1 MEGRNSRKRGRP
13 PGRRCTY
20 MTQDCHGNIIRKLLS
35 PFKVQKLTAG
45 DVSTADQQNGLPDL
59 HRHLVGGV
67 FTQPDSADAMGSP
80 QSSVAY
86 DQNDSPVVSPAAAN
100 ADSPDAIETEQP
112 DVISYAR
119 QLSAYLGLHFIPVHC
134 AQTSE
139 KHFCLPDW
147 DPAACKLS
155 VKKFHLPGIRKVSF
169 EDGEQLTWWC
179 DCHHTLES
187 ARSMFA
193 NAGFPAQPSEWLEGR
208 AEKCLHIKALEVL
221 CRWQHT
227 CLMDLATR
235 QPAEDLKAEGSCDTV
250 LVQHVKA
257 IQGDTATE
265 AASVEDREAAW
276 LRKFGSVFDRTTA
289 RRRVTSISQAP
300 IAEPHHTH
308 ADAPEAAVMSDRA
321 DGRLTLPDICYPW
334 VSDNVKCDQSHL
346 QKPWAPAHDAELT
359 PGSMHSARVLVGSK
373 HTRKL
378 LKRFI
383 GRAQDVAAG
392 LNDLEYEE
400 MLLLFQD
407 DHTLFDYLERA
418 PILQDFLAW
427 DMSKNGSSLS
437 SSAVRLLEVLLSLA
451 RAAYMP
457 ATMGEYKG
465 RSKCAQKQSDVVSGN
480 TTDWTEATEEELF
493 FCTGHYFPAMPR
505 QRNLQRY
512 LS

>member
-1 MEGRNSRKRGRP
+1 MEISYESFC
-13 PGRRCTY
+13 RR
-20 MTQDCHGNIIRKLLS
+20 S
-35 PFKVQKLTAG
+35 
-45 DVSTADQQNGLPDL
+45 
-59 HRHLVGGV
+59 RHLVGGV

-112 DVISYAR
+112 D
-119 QLSAYLGLHFIPVHC
+119 
-134 AQTSE
+134 
-139 KHFCLPDW
+139 
-147 DPAACKLS
+147 
-155 VKKFHLPGIRKVSF
+155 VSF

-221 CRWQHT
+221 C
-227 CLMDLATR
+227 
-235 QPAEDLKAEGSCDTV
+235 
-250 LVQHVKA
+250 
-257 IQGDTATE
+257 
-265 AASVEDREAAW
+265 REAAW

-334 VSDNVKCDQSHL
+334 VSDNVKCDQIMPYDGIQDAVLNLNNVDLFTHEVLRGHSLSLSYTGATWTAAWNALLRTYSTLPDNDLSVMQMLANKRGRFGAAWLDYISLHEIDYKQSLSCTCPDKQGVPSRIGADGIMLGCQAALSHL

-392 LNDLEYEE
+392 LNDLESQ
-400 MLLLFQD
+400 FR
-407 DHTLFDYLERA
+407 ERA